1 MNNEM
6 MGGLYRRD
14 FMKLG
19 AMGVGGISASGWMNV
34 LAGHAAE
41 TQAKHKSCILLYMSG
56 GPSHKDTFDLKPDS
70 DGAGEFKPISTN
82 VSGIQISEHFPKF
95 AKWMH
100 KSALLRGMSTG
111 EGAHARAS
119 YFLHTGYKE
128 GQGGLTYPSLGAI
141 ASMETGNPSLPIPNF
156 VTINGGRSYGSGY
169 LGSKHQPLAITDA
182 SKGVSNL
189 NALVGDNQFNS
200 RVSLLNEMEK
210 AFLKDYSSEAGVAHQ
225 TTYQRA
231 VTMMKSAQAKAFDIS
246 GEPANLRSEYG
257 SGKFGEGCILARR
270 LIETGVR
277 FVEVNLGGWDTHQ
290 DNFDKVKSLSAQVDA
305 GMSTL
310 ISDLNQRGLLD
321 STLIVWMGDFGRT
334 PKINQRG
341 PKPGRDHYPKAWT
354 SVMVGGGIKGGQ
366 VIGKT
371 DKQGGTVEERPI
383 STIDFMST
391 ACSVLGID
399 YTKQVQTP
407 IGRPIRIVEKGANPI
422 KELLA

>member
-95 AKWMH
+95 SKWMH

-111 EGAHARAS
+111 EGAHDRAA

-141 ASMETGNPSLPIPNF
+141 ASMETGNPALPIPNF

-169 LGSKHQPLAITDA
+169 LGSKHQPLNIADA
-182 SKGVSNL
+182 SKGVANL
-189 NALVGDNQFNS
+189 GALVGDNQFNS

-210 AFLKDYSSEAGVAHQ
+210 AFLKDYSSEAGAAHQ

-257 SGKFGEGCILARR
+257 SGKFGEGCLLARR

-277 FVEVNLGGWDTHQ
+277 FVEVNLGGWDTHEN
-290 DNFDKVKSLSAQVDA
+290 NFERVKSLSAQVDA

-341 PKPGRDHYPKAWT
+341 TKPGRDHYPKAWT

-371 DKQGGTVEERPI
+371 DKQGATVEERPI

>member
-1 MNNEM
+1 
-6 MGGLYRRD
+6 
-14 FMKLG
+14 
-19 AMGVGGISASGWMNV
+19 
-34 LAGHAAE
+34 
-41 TQAKHKSCILLYMSG
+41 
-56 GPSHKDTFDLKPDS
+56 
-70 DGAGEFKPISTN
+70 
-82 VSGIQISEHFPKF
+82 
-95 AKWMH
+95 
-100 KSALLRGMSTG
+100 
-111 EGAHARAS
+111 
-119 YFLHTGYKE
+119 
-128 GQGGLTYPSLGAI
+128 
-141 ASMETGNPSLPIPNF
+141 METGNPALPIPNF

-277 FVEVNLGGWDTHQ
+277 FVEVNLGGWDTHEN
-290 DNFDKVKSLSAQVDA
+290 NFERVKSLSAQVDA

-341 PKPGRDHYPKAWT
+341 TKPGRDHYPKAWT

-371 DKQGGTVEERPI
+371 DKQGATVEERPI

>member
-70 DGAGEFKPISTN
+70 DGAGEFKPIATN

-128 GQGGLTYPSLGAI
+128 GQGGLTYPSLGSI
-141 ASMETGNPSLPIPNF
+141 ASMETGNPALPIPNF

-210 AFLKDYSSEAGVAHQ
+210 AFLKDYSSEAGV
-225 TTYQRA
+225 
-231 VTMMKSAQAKAFDIS
+231 TMMKSAQAKAFDIS

-277 FVEVNLGGWDTHQ
+277 FVEVNLGGWDTHEN
-290 DNFDKVKSLSAQVDA
+290 NFERVKSLSAQVDA

-341 PKPGRDHYPKAWT
+341 TKPGRDHYPKAWT

-371 DKQGGTVEERPI
+371 DKQGATVEERPI